1 MTVKFVVQNDN
12 EEKEIVM
19 ESNNTILSLK
29 NRVIELFNLNCK
41 CIDLFIKTERPIRG
55 MGKYTLEDGIIQRS
69 MDSYKM
75 DKFNLEEKTVLLNFK
90 QLDEE
95 YSLNIN
101 RKKNTP
107 GGKYLP
113 PGMRNK
119 KREDNQV
126 KQKPLNLDDINEF
139 PPLC

>member
-1 MTVKFVVQNDN
+1 MGKNNTMTVKFVVQNDN

-69 MDSYKM
+69 MDSYQM
-75 DKFNLEEKTVLLNFK
+75 NKFNLEEKTVLLNFK

-101 RKKNTP
+101 RKKNTQ

-126 KQKPLNLDDINEF
+126 KQKP
-139 PPLC
+139 

>member
-29 NRVIELFNLNCK
+29 NKVIELFNLNCK

-55 MGKYTLEDGIIQRS
+55 MGKYTLEDGIVQRS
-69 MDSYKM
+69 MDSYQM

-101 RKKNTP
+101 RKKNTQ